1 MSRATA
7 KAYTMQA
14 LVKYH
19 GLKDWELRIPYHDSI
34 SVNTDSLYTVTTVEF
49 GDYEADKLLI
59 NGEET
64 SGRAL
69 ERVISVIDRIRR
81 LAGID
86 QRCLIN
92 SVNHSPVKNAKG
104 LGFSAAAGAALA
116 AAAYE
121 AAGLRK
127 KFGWDLRLI
136 SRLARL
142 LAGSAC
148 RSVVGEYARWY
159 AGNSDEDSYAVKI
172 ATKKEFD
179 IRFVIVPLFLKTY
192 TEEAHREAESSAFFK
207 ARIESAQRRCEELI
221 KALKDN
227 DFKRFGEL
235 VELDSLELHAV
246 TMTGTGK
253 LILMTAESLK
263 VIEIVKRLRSQG
275 IPTYYSMQTGPTV
288 YVNTLPEWA
297 DEVEKTLN
305 DEGFLTVQSGV
316 GPGVEIMS

>member
-1 MSRATA
+1 VSRATA

-207 ARIESAQRRCEELI
+207 ARIESAQKRCEELI
-221 KALKDN
+221 KAVKDN

>member
-49 GDYEADKLLI
+49 GDHEADKLLI

-221 KALKDN
+221 KAVKDN

-275 IPTYYSMQTGPTV
+275 IPAYYSMQTGPTV

>member
-34 SVNTDSLYTVTTVEF
+34 SVNTDCLYTVTTVEF
-49 GDYEADKLLI
+49 GDYESDKLLI
-59 NGEET
+59 NGEEVG
-64 SGRAL
+64 GRPL
-69 ERVISVIDRIRR
+69 ERVISVINRIKN
-81 LAGID
+81 LSGIEE
-86 QRCLIN
+86 RCLIN

-121 AAGLRK
+121 AAGLRE

-159 AGNSDEDSYAVKI
+159 AGSSDEDSYAVKI
-172 ATKKEFD
+172 ATRKDFD
-179 IRFVIVPLFLKTY
+179 IRFIIVPLSMKTS
-192 TEEAHREAESSAFFK
+192 TEEAHREAETSAFFR

-221 KALKDN
+221 RAMRDN

-246 TMTGTGK
+246 TMTGNSRM
-253 LILMTAESLK
+253 ILMTGETIK
-263 VIEIVKRLRSQG
+263 IIETVKRLRGMG
-275 IPTYYSMQTGPTV
+275 IPAYYSMQTGPTV

-297 DEVEKTLN
+297 DEVEKVLN
-305 DEGFLTVQSGV
+305 DEGFFTVQSGV
-316 GPGVEIMS
+316 GPGVEITA

>member
-1 MSRATA
+1 MNRATA

-19 GLKDWELRIPYHDSI
+19 GLKNWELRIPYHDSI
-34 SVNTDSLYTVTTVEF
+34 SVNTDCLYTTTTVEF
-49 GDYEADKLLI
+49 GDYETDRLLI
-59 NGEET
+59 NGEEI

-69 ERVISVIDRIRR
+69 ERVTSVIDRVRK
-81 LAGID
+81 LAD
-86 QRCLIN
+86 MSDHCLIN
-92 SVNHSPVKNAKG
+92 SVNHSPIKNAKG

-127 KFGWDLRLI
+127 KFGWNPRLI

-148 RSVVGEYARWY
+148 RSVIGEYARWY
-159 AGNSDEDSYAVKI
+159 AGSNDEDSYAVKI

-179 IRFVIVPLFLKTY
+179 IRFIIVPLFLKAS
-192 TEEAHREAESSAFFK
+192 TEEAHREAETSSFFR
-207 ARIESAQRRCEELI
+207 ARIESAQKRCDDLV
-221 KALKDN
+221 KAIKDN

-246 TMTGTGK
+246 TMTGQGRM
-253 LILMTAESLK
+253 ILMTAETLR
-263 VIEIVKRLRSQG
+263 VIETIKQLRREG
-275 IPTYYSMQTGPTV
+275 IPAYYSMQTGPTV
-288 YVNTLPEWA
+288 YVNTLPEWV
-297 DEVEKTLN
+297 DEVKKALN
-305 DEGFLTVQSGV
+305 ETGLYSIESGV
-316 GPGVEIMS
+316 GPGVEVIG